1 MQFVAITSIQRG
13 NVGATLSQSVGT
25 QHIQDSG
32 ANAAQQSEKPAKAAA
47 TLSEDAGQKAG
58 SAVLEVYPK
67 EKDLKE
73 FTEQLNNLMTSMNNH
88 IKFELHTDSATLMV
102 QVEDRQTH
110 KIIKEVPSHE
120 FLDMVVRIKDCIG
133 AFLDEKA

>member
-1 MQFVAITSIQRG
+1 
-13 NVGATLSQSVGT
+13 
-25 QHIQDSG
+25 
-32 ANAAQQSEKPAKAAA
+32 
-47 TLSEDAGQKAG
+47 
-58 SAVLEVYPK
+58 
-67 EKDLKE
+67 
-73 FTEQLNNLMTSMNNH
+73 MNNH

>member
-25 QHIQDSG
+25 QHIQNSG

-47 TLSEDAGQKAG
+47 TLPEDAGQQAG
-58 SAVLEVYPK
+58 SAVLEVQPK

-73 FTEQLNNLMTSMNNH
+73 ITEQLNNLMTSMNNH